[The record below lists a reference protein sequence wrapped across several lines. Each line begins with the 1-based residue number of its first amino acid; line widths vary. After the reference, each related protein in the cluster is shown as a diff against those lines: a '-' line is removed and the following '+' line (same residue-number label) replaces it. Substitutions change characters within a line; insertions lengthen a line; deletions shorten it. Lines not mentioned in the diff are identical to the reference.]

1 MTAIPLARSLAALAV
16 ALVSWV
22 LVLGAVLSPAPARAA
37 DPVVGEDK
45 SSSCRSCHGA
55 NGNSPFEGIPS
66 LAAQPAPYIQSQI
79 RLYQNHYRHIPEMT
93 AAVAHLTDGDIADI
107 AAYFTSQKASPPP
120 ATTDRARF
128 AKGRKLAQGQKCDT
142 CHRANFAGDNRI
154 ARLASQREDY
164 LLKAMND
171 FKSGTRVG
179 IGDVMPNK
187 LSGAGTPD
195 LEALAYFLARL
206 P

>member
-1 MTAIPLARSLAALAV
+1 MTIIALARSLAALAV
-16 ALVSWV
+16 AFVV
-22 LVLGAVLSPAPARAA
+22 GAALSPVPARAA
-37 DPVVGEDK
+37 DPVAGEDK

-93 AAVAHLTDGDIADI
+93 AAVAHLTDDDIADI

-120 ATTDRARF
+120 TATDRARF
-128 AKGRKLAQGQKCDT
+128 AKGRKLAQGQKCNT
-142 CHRANFAGDNRI
+142 CHRPNFAGENRV

-179 IGDVMPNK
+179 VGDVMPNK
-187 LSGAGTPD
+187 LSGTGTPD

>member
-1 MTAIPLARSLAALAV
+1 MTVLSLARFLAVLAV
-16 ALVSWV
+16 ALGCGTV
-22 LVLGAVLSPAPARAA
+22 LAPAPARAA
-37 DPVVGEDK
+37 DPVAGEDK
-45 SSSCRSCHGA
+45 ASSCRSCHGA

-79 RLYQNHYRHIPEMT
+79 QLYKNHYRHIPEMT

-107 AAYFTSQKASPPP
+107 AAYFTGQKASPPP

-142 CHRANFAGDNRI
+142 CHRPNFAGENRV
-154 ARLASQREDY
+154 ARLAGQREDY

-171 FKSGTRVG
+171 FKSGERVG
-179 IGDVMPNK
+179 TGDVMPNK
-187 LSGAGTPD
+187 LSGAGKPD
-195 LEALAYFLARL
+195 LEALAYFFARL

>member
-1 MTAIPLARSLAALAV
+1 MTAIPLARSLAALA
-16 ALVSWV
+16 AA
-22 LVLGAVLSPAPARAA
+22 LVLGAALSPAPARAA
-37 DPVVGEDK
+37 DPVAGEDK

-79 RLYQNHYRHIPEMT
+79 QLYKNHYRHIPEMT
-93 AAVAHLTDGDIADI
+93 AAVAHLTDDDIADI

-128 AKGRKLAQGQKCDT
+128 AKGRKLAQGQKCNT
-142 CHRANFAGDNRI
+142 CHRPNFAGENRV
-154 ARLASQREDY
+154 ARLAGQREDY

-179 IGDVMPNK
+179 VGDVMPNK
-187 LSGAGTPD
+187 LNSAGTPD